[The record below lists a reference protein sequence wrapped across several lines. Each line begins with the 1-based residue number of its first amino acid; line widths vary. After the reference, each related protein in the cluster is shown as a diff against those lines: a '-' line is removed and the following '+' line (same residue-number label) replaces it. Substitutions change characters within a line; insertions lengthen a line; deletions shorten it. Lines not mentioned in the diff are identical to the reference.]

1 MTYKRCRTTIVVSK
15 VCIKLEV
22 QEKRLVNETQDL
34 TRNVLSSG
42 LFVVHDTSRG
52 GQDNV
57 TELSG
62 WQQVVSPSL
71 DVANLDVES
80 WGDDTTLVQST
91 GQLNNNLT
99 GSVVIDVFEL
109 TDVAVLLHNLQELDD
124 DLGGWSD
131 QDLTLTGL
139 FSVVDGVQSVSEDG
153 SSGHFCLK
161 LKNQENR

>member
-1 MTYKRCRTTIVVSK
+1 M
-15 VCIKLEV
+15 CIKLEV
-22 QEKRLVNETQDL
+22 QGNRLVNETQDL

-42 LFVVHDTSRG
+42 LLVVHDTSRG

-71 DVANLDVES
+71 DVTNLDVES

-91 GQLNNNLT
+91 GQLNNDLT
-99 GSVVIDVFEL
+99 GSVVIDVLEL
-109 TDVAVLLHNLQELDD
+109 TDVTVLLHNLQELDD
-124 DLGGWSD
+124 DLRGWSD

-139 FSVVDGVQSVSEDG
+139 FGVVDGVQSVSKDG
-153 SSGHFCLK
+153 GSGHICLVEK
-161 LKNQENR
+161 IQENR